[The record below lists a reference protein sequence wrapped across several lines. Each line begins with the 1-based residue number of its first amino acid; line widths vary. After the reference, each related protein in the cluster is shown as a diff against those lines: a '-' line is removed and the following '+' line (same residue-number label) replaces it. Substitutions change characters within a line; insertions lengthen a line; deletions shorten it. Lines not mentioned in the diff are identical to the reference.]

1 MINPSN
7 DIVLL
12 ESERMTDATDG
23 GGRMTS
29 NVIADGIAGN
39 IFPKVSRLDTVYG
52 RDNLRQV
59 FGAVRSDN
67 ADTFAGAHAAILT
80 PPANS
85 RIGVLLFSTG
95 SHSATRDQLRNWIES
110 YVVGGPLSRLRLY
123 GNQTQGQRAILCYQ
137 RAEEPLPDVG
147 NVLQL
152 SVESGG
158 VVSAQQFVR
167 IDDVTHDVRTFTDG
181 EGEFTRRVVSIKL
194 TTPLSQTFLGA
205 EPSRYSVDVGATKV
219 RDTQVADSARYFGIK
234 RLTTAAAIG
243 SLNLQLSSIYSPLV
257 PSTERET
264 PISQVQPQGAFGYV
278 RAGDPITTYLGE
290 LRGGDK
296 KTYRAPTAIFP
307 GSWSMPEYSIHDD
320 GAGNIVGQ
328 YGTTGTIDYEAGAV
342 TITYAPESGAGSTGR
357 NQTYAPMVVV
367 QTRAH
372 THQIPITLANRG
384 TVYTYTLTPLPAPGS
399 VVVEYKALG
408 KWYRLRDNGSG
419 GLSGN
424 NVAEGSGLVSASSGA
439 LIATLGA
446 LPDIDSSV
454 IVSWAS
460 PTHYT
465 QRAGAAAANDS
476 MRAELR
482 FALSSLPVKQGSL
495 VLKWRNTPYSQQMT
509 ITETAPGVLSGSDS
523 SRDNYPGRIDTTT
536 GEISIPVPTNPWS
549 HWQPGLD
556 TLIEVEYQQE
566 VPTGAAPLVTSSTV
580 AVSNPSNIDIGM
592 ENIAPR
598 SVRIVFPIFYNE
610 LGTGFPL
617 TALVTA
623 IDNGAGQLITLFGS
637 VGSSYMDTLDW
648 PAGLSV
654 GTIDYATGLASMS
667 SFSAR
672 RYRWDAYRR
681 AYAIGGTWTQESISL
696 SAGVGEYTISTK
708 SVATSFVTVSETID
722 VADYGYTYDLT
733 ASTGDAVV
741 PGSVYLDFG
750 TFKIYDR
757 QGNLYYAF
765 NSTTGLGTLCGSMD
779 YESGKA
785 RLMDLPSN
793 VSMDVYV
800 TPIRSCL
807 TTRGEFSVIDA
818 VFRTAGSPVRPASVY
833 VQALGVDGVM
843 CSGTADVNGV
853 MSGTHLRGMAHAPSG
868 VVAVEFGDLVGTEW
882 VPREVWPASIRY
894 SCVVLSN
901 IPLDANILGLDPLRL
916 PSDGRVPV
924 VRQGDVAIVH
934 ETGKVTLPNP
944 AVAGST
950 ISSGRSPR
958 VTTDSE
964 GAEITIPAVVSIELR
979 DAANQLVPANRYV
992 ADLVAGTITLATPLD
1007 LTGYTQPLTMSHRV
1021 EDMATIADAQI
1032 NGDVSLSSPT
1042 LYAYTDSAYLSTAL
1056 LFGDLAARVEHVF
1069 DQQSWTGV
1077 WSDTLIGSESSGQF
1091 NVLQYPIEVKN
1102 NGAEKQR
1109 WRAQVTSISPLT
1121 VQIYGEDLG
1130 LIGVFPATADIA
1142 PVNPL
1147 TGATYFTLR
1156 KEVWG
1161 AGGWSTGNNVR
1172 FNTVSASAPIDVVRT
1187 ILSGAARTGDAFYLA
1202 FRGDID

>member
-1 MINPSN
+1 MINPST

-12 ESERMTDATDG
+12 ESERMTDAADG

-29 NVIADGIAGN
+29 TVIADGVAGN

-52 RDNLRQV
+52 RDNLRQI
-59 FGAVRSDN
+59 FGAVRSNN

-137 RAEEPLPDVG
+137 RVEEPLPDVG

-152 SVESGG
+152 SVETAG
-158 VVSAQQFVR
+158 VISAQQFVR
-167 IDDVTHDVRTFTDG
+167 IDEVTHDVRTFTDTDG
-181 EGEFTRRVVSIKL
+181 DFTRRVIAIKL
-194 TTPLSQTFLGA
+194 TSTLAQTFLGG
-205 EPSRYSVDVGATKV
+205 EPSRYSIDSSATKV

-234 RLTTAAAIG
+234 RLATAAAIG

-264 PISQVQPQGAFGYV
+264 PVSQVQPQGAFGYV
-278 RAGDPITTYLGE
+278 RTGDPITVYLGY
-290 LRGGDK
+290 LWRGQTA
-296 KTYRAPTAIFP
+296 TYKAPTAIFP
-307 GSWSMPEYSIHDD
+307 GSWSMSEYSIHDD

-328 YGTTGTIDYEAGAV
+328 YGTTGSIDYESGAV
-342 TITYAPESGAGSTGR
+342 TITFAPESSAGGTGR
-357 NQTYAPMVVV
+357 NQTYSPMVVV

-372 THQIPITLANRG
+372 THRIPITLGNRG
-384 TVYTYTLTPLPAPGS
+384 TVYTYTMSPLPAPGS
-399 VVVEYKALG
+399 LVVEFRAMG

-419 GLSGN
+419 GLVGN
-424 NVAEGSGLVSASSGA
+424 SAAEGSGLVSASSGA

-454 IVSWAS
+454 IISWAS
-460 PTHYT
+460 PAHYT
-465 QRAGAAAANDS
+465 LRAGATAANDS
-476 MRAELR
+476 LRPELR
-482 FALSSLPVKQGSL
+482 FALSSLPVKQGSIS
-495 VLKWRNTPYSQQMT
+495 LKWRNTPASVQMT

-523 SRDNYPGRIDTTT
+523 RQINYPGRIDTTT
-536 GEISIPVPTNPWS
+536 GEIAIPVPTNPYSRWR
-549 HWQPGLD
+549 PGLD
-556 TLIEVEYQQE
+556 TLIEIEYQQE
-566 VPTGAAPLVTSSTV
+566 VPTGGGALVTSATV
-580 AVSNPSNIDIGM
+580 AVSNPGDIDAGVT
-592 ENIAPR
+592 NIAPR

-610 LGTGFPL
+610 IRTHNPL
-617 TALVTA
+617 TAQVTVV
-623 IDNGAGQLITLFGS
+623 DNGAGQLITLFGTA
-637 VGSSYMDTLDW
+637 GSSYLDRVSW
-648 PAGLSV
+648 QAGQFV
-654 GTIDYATGLASMS
+654 GTIDYTTGQVALA
-667 SFSAR
+667 SFSAQR
-672 RYRWDAYRR
+672 STWSADSF
-681 AYAIGGTWTQESISL
+681 GGAWATNTVTIA
-696 SAGVGEYTISTK
+696 AGVGEYSISTK
-708 SVATSFVTVSETID
+708 SVATSFVTITEAID
-722 VADYGYTYDLT
+722 VADYGYSFDLT
-733 ASTGDAVV
+733 ATTGDAVV
-741 PGSVYLDFG
+741 PGSIYLDFG
-750 TFKIYDR
+750 TFELYDR

-765 NSTTGLGTLCGSMD
+765 SSTTGLGTLCGTVD
-779 YESGKA
+779 YEVGIA

-793 VSMDVYV
+793 VSMHVDV
-800 TPIRSCL
+800 TPIRACL
-807 TTRGEFSVIDA
+807 TTRGAFSVIDT

-853 MSGTHLRGMAHAPSG
+853 MSGTHLRGVAHAPSG
-868 VVAVEFGDLVGTEW
+868 VVAVEFGDLVGAEW
-882 VPREVWPASIRY
+882 VPREVWPTSIRY

-934 ETGKVTLPNP
+934 ETGRVTLPNP
-944 AVAGST
+944 AVASAT
-950 ISSGRSPR
+950 ISSGRAPR

-979 DAANQLVPANRYV
+979 DADNQLIPADRYT
-992 ADLVAGTITLATPLD
+992 ADLVAGTITLASPLD
-1007 LTGYTQPLTMSHRV
+1007 LTGYTQPLTMFHRI

-1032 NGDVSLSSPT
+1032 NGDVALSSPT
-1042 LYAYTDSAYLSTAL
+1042 LYAYTDAAYLSTAL

-1069 DQQSWTGV
+1069 DQQAWTGV
-1077 WSDTLIGSESSGQF
+1077 WSDTLIGSESSGQY

-1109 WRAQVTSISPLT
+1109 WRAQVTSVSPLT
-1121 VQIYGEDLG
+1121 VQIFGEDLG
-1130 LIGVFPATADIA
+1130 SIGTFLATADIA

-1147 TGATYFTLR
+1147 TGATIFTLR

-1161 AGGWSTGNNVR
+1161 AGGWSVGNNVR
-1172 FNTVSASAPIDVVRT
+1172 FNIVSAAAPIDIVRT
-1187 ILSGAARTGDAFYLA
+1187 ILAGAARTGDSFYVA